1 MEKLDSLQKVS
12 PRIIDVSEPKKVDDI
27 KMALTGKES
36 IVVLQRRILNDIR
49 RIVQRCDAEN
59 YPNCVLGVSED
70 GYREI
75 RWPGVRVIVD
85 ASEDGEVFGK
95 VSTLKS
101 GDPLIFF
108 TEYESEFDKL
118 IRSIGSFLMFR
129 VSKPVDIVVK
139 HKKVQRD
146 CHYGITLPV
155 KLEKHIGC
163 DSPENFPFHFDF
175 DEDMSKT
182 V

>member
-27 KMALTGKES
+27 KMALTGKAS
-36 IVVLQRRILNDIR
+36 AAVLQRRILNDIR

-85 ASEDGEVFGK
+85 ASEDGEVFGQI
-95 VSTLKS
+95 SKS
-101 GDPLIFF
+101 KSIFF
-108 TEYESEFDKL
+108 TGRESEFDKL
-118 IRSIGSFLMFR
+118 IKALGGYMMFK
-129 VSKPVDIVVK
+129 VSKPVDILVK
-139 HKKVQRD
+139 HKKIQRD
-146 CHYGITLPV
+146 CHYGVTLPI

-175 DEDMSKT
+175 EEDMSRT